1 MTNTDLP
8 MGDDSQT
15 IKEILALASTNLCI
29 DGIEKPASNGAT
41 FEVENPATGTVI
53 ATVASATA
61 EDAAAALDAACN
73 AQQAWAETPARQ
85 RADILLRTFN
95 LIHEHADQLAALMTL
110 EMGKPLS
117 ESYTEVTYGAE
128 FFRWFAEQA
137 AHLDGHYTDS
147 PEGKLR
153 ILVSH
158 RPIGPTYLVTPWNFP
173 LAMATR
179 KLAPALAAGCTAVLK
194 PSEVTPLTSLRLG
207 QLLREAGLPD
217 GVVNIIPSLDAPTV
231 SDTIMQDPRT
241 RKISFTGSTQ
251 VGRHLLRAAAD
262 NVLRISMELGGNAP
276 FIVLED
282 ADLDAA
288 VQGAVDAKMRN
299 MGEACTAA
307 NRFLVH
313 ESLAAE
319 FGEQLAARFKE
330 LKCANG
336 LDPESTCG
344 PLISK
349 DARERVAALVDDAVE
364 SGAKVLCGGK
374 VVEGPGYFYEPT
386 VLTDVPTDARV
397 YREEIFGPV
406 APITTFRTV
415 EETLEMANS
424 TEYGLASYLYTQ
436 NMALALDFNDRLEAG
451 MMGLNVGVI
460 SNAAAPFGGLK
471 QSGMGREGGA
481 EGIHDYMDTRYIG
494 MPRGTS
500 F

>member
-1 MTNTDLP
+1 MTNADP
-8 MGDDSQT
+8 SMSDDNQT
-15 IKEILALASTNLCI
+15 IKEILALTSTNLYI
-29 DGIEKPASNGAT
+29 NGMERPASNGAT

-61 EDAAAALDAACN
+61 EDAAAALDAAYN
-73 AQQAWAETPARQ
+73 AQQSWAETSARQ
-85 RADILLRTFN
+85 RADILLNTFN
-95 LIHEHADQLAALMTL
+95 LIHEHADELATLMTL

-137 AHLDGHYTDS
+137 SHLDGHYADS

-158 RPIGPTYLVTPWNFP
+158 RPIGPAYLVTPWNFP

-207 QLLREAGLPD
+207 QLLREAGLPN
-217 GVVNIIPSLDAPTV
+217 GVVNIIPSLDAPAV

-262 NVLRISMELGGNAP
+262 NVLRTSMELGGNAP

-288 VQGAVDAKMRN
+288 VQGAVDSKMRN

-319 FGEQLAARFKE
+319 FGRQLASRFKE
-330 LKCANG
+330 LTCANG

-349 DARERVAALVDDAVE
+349 DARERVASLVDDAVE
-364 SGAKVLCGGK
+364 SGAKLLCGGK

-386 VLTDVPTDARV
+386 VLIDVPADARV
-397 YREEIFGPV
+397 YCEEIFGPI
-406 APITTFRTV
+406 APISTFRTV
-415 EETLEMANS
+415 EEALEMANS